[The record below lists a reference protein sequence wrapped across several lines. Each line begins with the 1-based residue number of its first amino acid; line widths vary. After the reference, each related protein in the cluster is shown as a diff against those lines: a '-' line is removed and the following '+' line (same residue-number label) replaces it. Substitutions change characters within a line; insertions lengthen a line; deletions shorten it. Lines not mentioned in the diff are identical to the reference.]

1 MNIYDE
7 RIHRLQKQMKK
18 DGIACYIIP
27 ATDPHMS
34 EESASLF
41 TAERFYFCAFK
52 GNDGTLLV
60 TQDENFLY
68 TDGRYWT
75 EAEEELKGTSCKL
88 VYAGKSSVPS
98 LFEFIKE
105 NECYPLGIDASL
117 FSYGDLKQMYLDD
130 AHKIRQVSYRYMVS
144 PLPSLPKG
152 KIWKVSS
159 SLLSTTREQRV
170 SSAMD
175 VITKRG
181 AKALVITT
189 LDDIAYILG
198 YRGSD
203 IPCTPVFYSYLYI
216 DENRTCHLFI
226 DKEKLPTDFEKD
238 VKTYPYD
245 SFFDF
250 LKERKDVRTFVD
262 PKTTNARVCSILSNK
277 VFGNNPTIAQK
288 AVKGKTEIENTKEIQ
303 AIDGVAVLKLMKYID
318 DNIDSSNLDE
328 EKCAKFIDDARRS
341 NPRCF
346 DLSFET
352 IAACDSNAAMMHYAP
367 TEENHASLK
376 RENQLLLVDSGGQY
390 YGGTTDTTRTF
401 LVGKEISKE
410 VKEDYT
416 KTLKS
421 QISLST
427 TIFEKGC
434 SGHEIDIRAR
444 EIMWKE
450 GLDYKCGTGHGVG
463 YMSCVHEGPIGFRYY
478 HREGVYDDG
487 ILTLGHIITIEPGVY
502 KAHKYGIRLENNLL
516 VIPAFETEDGIFYK
530 FETITYAPYDERG
543 VEVDM
548 LSDDELKWFND
559 YQAMVYDKLS
569 PLVSSDEPL
578 LSYLKKVT
586 KPLVRENIHE

>member
-1 MNIYDE
+1 MNIFDE
-7 RIHRLQKQMKK
+7 RIGRLQAQMKK

-34 EESASLF
+34 EESSSRF

-60 TQDENFLY
+60 TQNENFLY

-75 EAEEELKGTSCKL
+75 EAEEELKGTLCKL

-98 LFEFIKE
+98 LFEYIKE
-105 NECYPLGIDASL
+105 KECYPLGIDASL

-144 PLPSLPKG
+144 PLPSLPKS

-159 SLLSTTREQRV
+159 NLLSTTREQRV
-170 SSAMD
+170 SLAMD
-175 VITKRG
+175 VISKRG

-189 LDDIAYILG
+189 LDDIAYVLG

-226 DKEKLPTDFEKD
+226 DKEKLPNDFD
-238 VKTYPYD
+238 DDIKTYPYD

-250 LKERKDVRTFVD
+250 LKERKDIRTFLD
-262 PKTTNARVCSILSNK
+262 PKTTNARVCSILGDK

-288 AVKGKTEIENTKEIQ
+288 AVKGKTEIENTKEVQ
-303 AIDGVAVLKLMKYID
+303 AIDGIAVLKLMKYID
-318 DNIDSSNLDE
+318 DNIDSSTLDE

-341 NPRCF
+341 DPRCF

-367 TEENHASLK
+367 TEENHAPLR

-401 LVGKEISKE
+401 IVGKEISKE

-516 VIPAFETEDGIFYK
+516 VIPAFETDDGIFYQ
-530 FETITYAPYDERG
+530 FETITYAPYDARG

-548 LSDDELKWFND
+548 LSDEELKWFND

-569 PLVSSDEPL
+569 PLIADEEL

-586 KPLVRENIHE
+586 KPLSRKEIHE